1 MNQVWSNDAVS
12 LVDAFRNGDRS
23 PVEETNAVFDA
34 IDNSDLNA
42 FSYLDKEGALTRAQQ
57 ADVTLPLGG
66 VPIGVKELH
75 NIEGW
80 PDTSASL
87 VFADRVSQ
95 FDGTMIQRLKAAGAN
110 LIGLTTASEFGGL
123 NCSTTKLNGITH
135 NPWNKDL
142 TPGGSSGG
150 SAAAV
155 AGGIVTLGTGG
166 DGGGSIRIPAG
177 FCGLVGMKG
186 TAGRIPRG
194 PHTGIGPLT
203 VVSGCLSRSVRDT
216 ARWYDVCAGFDPR
229 DPYSLPKEHG
239 WEAQLGT
246 TDFSGAR
253 VVVSPDLGSA
263 MISDPVRALI
273 SEIAEEIIEI
283 AGLQRVDVDIDLPP
297 IDWEWAIANQSGLY
311 KELGDLWPDCEDQ
324 MTKSMAFGVRMGLQR
339 YDLDIAARVEA
350 GRTAANERMANIF
363 DQTDFVICA
372 ANPDIAFPAH
382 IESNTRAAGKKAPPG
397 NNGVDDPCEHFGQ
410 PRHLCSRRPC
420 RWGARRHPDHGRP
433 TPRPLS
439 PGPGPHVGAAQP
451 MAAHRSNELIVLV
464 VSGSGFGFNCALKPR
479 RSHAQALK

>member
-1 MNQVWSNDAVS
+1 MKNTWTFDSAS
-12 LVDAFRNGDRS
+12 LVEAYRAGERS
-23 PVEETNAVFDA
+23 PVEEIRAVFDA

-42 FSYLDKEGALTRAQQ
+42 FSYLDKEGALARAEQ
-57 ADVTLPLGG
+57 ADVSLPLGG

-75 NIEGW
+75 NVDGW
-80 PDTSASL
+80 PDTGASL

-95 FDGTMIQRLKAAGAN
+95 FDATMIQRLKAAGAN

-263 MISDPVRALI
+263 MISDPVRSLI
-273 SEIAEEIIEI
+273 AETAEEIIKI
-283 AGLQRVDVDIDLPP
+283 AGLQRVDLDIDLPP

-311 KELGDLWPDCEDQ
+311 KELGDLWPDCQDQ

-382 IESNTRAAGKKAPPG
+382 VESNTRVAGEKAPPG
-397 NNGVDDPCEHFGQ
+397 NNGALTIPANISGNPAISVPAGLVD
-410 PRHLCSRRPC
+410 
-420 RWGARRHPDHGRP
+420 GAPVGVQIMAVQHQDRVVLDLAHVWERYNPWPLTAP
-433 TPRPLS
+433 TS
-439 PGPGPHVGAAQP
+439 
-451 MAAHRSNELIVLV
+451 
-464 VSGSGFGFNCALKPR
+464 
-479 RSHAQALK
+479 

>member
-75 NIEGW
+75 NVEGW

-273 SEIAEEIIEI
+273 IEIAEEIIEI

-382 IESNTRAAGKKAPPG
+382 IESNTRVAGKKAPPG
-397 NNGVDDPCEHFGQ
+397 NNGALTIPANISGNPAISVPAGLVDGAPVGIQIMAVQHQDRSVLDLAHMWE
-410 PRHLCSRRPC
+410 RHNPWPLT
-420 RWGARRHPDHGRP
+420 AP
-433 TPRPLS
+433 TS
-439 PGPGPHVGAAQP
+439 
-451 MAAHRSNELIVLV
+451 
-464 VSGSGFGFNCALKPR
+464 
-479 RSHAQALK
+479 

>member
-1 MNQVWSNDAVS
+1 MSECWHGDAVS
-12 LVDAFRNGDRS
+12 LVNAFRVSHHS
-23 PVEETNAVFDA
+23 PVEETHAVFNA
-34 IDNSDLNA
+34 IEESELNA
-42 FSYLDKEGALTRAQQ
+42 FSFLDKDGAMNRAQK
-57 ADVTLPLGG
+57 ADVSLPLGG
-66 VPIGVKELH
+66 VPIVVKELH
-75 NIEGW
+75 NVDGW
-80 PDTSASL
+80 PDTGASL
-87 VFADRVSQ
+87 VFKDRVSQ

-110 LIGLTTASEFGGL
+110 LIGLSTASEFGGL
-123 NCSTTKLNGITH
+123 NCSITKLNGITR
-135 NPWNKDL
+135 NPWNHNL

-194 PHTGIGPLT
+194 PHTGIGPMT

-263 MISDPVRALI
+263 MISDPVRSLI
-273 SEIAEEIIEI
+273 IEVAEEIIKI

-339 YDLDIAARVEA
+339 YDLEIAARVEA

-382 IESNTRAAGKKAPPG
+382 VESNTRVAGDKL
-397 NNGVDDPCEHFGQ
+397 
-410 PRHLCSRRPC
+410 R
-420 RWGARRHPDHGRP
+420 
-433 TPRPLS
+433 
-439 PGPGPHVGAAQP
+439 
-451 MAAHRSNELIVLV
+451 
-464 VSGSGFGFNCALKPR
+464 
-479 RSHAQALK
+479 

>member
-1 MNQVWSNDAVS
+1 MKTDFPWTGDAVG
-12 LVDAFRNGDRS
+12 LVEAFRSGARKPKDETHAVLQAIGDS
-23 PVEETNAVFDA
+23 T
-34 IDNSDLNA
+34 LNA
-42 FSYLDKEGALTRAQQ
+42 FSFLDRDGAIRRAEQ
-57 ADVTLPLGG
+57 ADVSLPLGG

-75 NIEGW
+75 NVEGW

-123 NCSTTKLNGITH
+123 NCSTTKLNGITY
-135 NPWNKDL
+135 NPWNHDL

-155 AGGIVTLGTGG
+155 ADGIVTLGTGG

-263 MISDPVRALI
+263 MISDPVRSLI
-273 SEIAEEIIEI
+273 AEIAEEIIKV

-382 IESNTRAAGKKAPPG
+382 IESNTRVAGDKAPPG
-397 NNGVDDPCEHFGQ
+397 NNGALTIPANISGNPAISVPAGLVDGAPVGIQIMAVQHQDRAVLDLAHVWE
-410 PRHLCSRRPC
+410 RHNPWPLT
-420 RWGARRHPDHGRP
+420 AP
-433 TPRPLS
+433 TS
-439 PGPGPHVGAAQP
+439 
-451 MAAHRSNELIVLV
+451 
-464 VSGSGFGFNCALKPR
+464 
-479 RSHAQALK
+479 

>member
-1 MNQVWSNDAVS
+1 MSKPWNRDAVS
-12 LVDAFRNGDRS
+12 LVESFRSDDRS
-23 PVEETNAVFDA
+23 PLEETKAVLEG
-34 IDNSDLNA
+34 IKNSDLNA
-42 FSYLDKEGALTRAQQ
+42 FSYLDEEGAINRAMT
-57 ADVTLPLGG
+57 ADPSLPLGG
-66 VPIGVKELH
+66 VPVAVKELH
-75 NIEGW
+75 NVEGW
-80 PDTSASL
+80 PDTGASL
-87 VFADRVSQ
+87 VFADRVSR

-135 NPWNKDL
+135 NPWNHDL

-194 PHTGIGPLT
+194 PYTGIGPLT

-263 MISDPVRALI
+263 MISDAVRTLI
-273 SEIAEEIIEI
+273 VESADEIIKV

-297 IDWEWAIANQSGLY
+297 IDWEWAIANQAGLY
-311 KELGDLWPDCEDQ
+311 KELSDLWPDCEDL

-350 GRTAANERMANIF
+350 GRTAANERMAAIF

-372 ANPDIAFPAH
+372 SNPDIAFPAH
-382 IESNTRAAGKKAPPG
+382 IESNTRVAGEKVPPG
-397 NNGVDDPCEHFGQ
+397 NNGALTIPANISGNPAISIPAGFVDGMPVGMQIMAVQHED
-410 PRHLCSRRPC
+410 RAVLDL
-420 RWGARRHPDHGRP
+420 ARVWEQQNPW
-433 TPRPLS
+433 PLT
-439 PGPGPHVGAAQP
+439 ATK
-451 MAAHRSNELIVLV
+451 N
-464 VSGSGFGFNCALKPR
+464 F
-479 RSHAQALK
+479 

>member
-1 MNQVWSNDAVS
+1 MDQVWSNDAVS

-23 PVEETNAVFDA
+23 PVEEINVVFDA
-34 IDNSDLNA
+34 IEHSDLNA
-42 FSYLDKEGALTRAQQ
+42 FSYLDKEGALARAEQ
-57 ADVTLPLGG
+57 ADVSLPLGG

-75 NIEGW
+75 NVEGW

-135 NPWNKDL
+135 NPWNHDL

-194 PHTGIGPLT
+194 PHTGIGPMT

-216 ARWYDVCAGFDPR
+216 ARV
-229 DPYSLPKEHG
+229 
-239 WEAQLGT
+239 
-246 TDFSGAR
+246 
-253 VVVSPDLGSA
+253 
-263 MISDPVRALI
+263 
-273 SEIAEEIIEI
+273 
-283 AGLQRVDVDIDLPP
+283 
-297 IDWEWAIANQSGLY
+297 
-311 KELGDLWPDCEDQ
+311 
-324 MTKSMAFGVRMGLQR
+324 
-339 YDLDIAARVEA
+339 
-350 GRTAANERMANIF
+350 
-363 DQTDFVICA
+363 
-372 ANPDIAFPAH
+372 
-382 IESNTRAAGKKAPPG
+382 
-397 NNGVDDPCEHFGQ
+397 
-410 PRHLCSRRPC
+410 
-420 RWGARRHPDHGRP
+420 
-433 TPRPLS
+433 
-439 PGPGPHVGAAQP
+439 
-451 MAAHRSNELIVLV
+451 
-464 VSGSGFGFNCALKPR
+464 
-479 RSHAQALK
+479 

>member
-1 MNQVWSNDAVS
+1 MEKAWAEDAVA
-12 LVDAFRNGDRS
+12 LVNAFRTGDRS
-23 PVEETNAVFDA
+23 PVEETSAALAA
-34 IDNSDLNA
+34 IENSDLNA
-42 FSYLDKEGALTRAQQ
+42 FSHLDEEGALARAET
-57 ADVTLPLGG
+57 ADVSLPLGG
-66 VPIGVKELH
+66 IPIGVKELH
-75 NIEGW
+75 NVEGW

-87 VFADRVSQ
+87 VFSDRVAQ
-95 FDGTMIQRLKAAGAN
+95 CDGTMIQRLKTAGAN

-135 NPWNKDL
+135 NPWNHDL

-229 DPYSLPKEHG
+229 DPYSLPKEEG

-246 TDFSGAR
+246 IDLSGAR
-253 VVVSPDLGSA
+253 VIVSPDLGSA
-263 MISDPVRALI
+263 KISDAVRTLI
-273 SEIAEEIIEI
+273 VETAEEIIKI

-297 IDWEWAIANQSGLY
+297 IDWEWAIANQAGLY
-311 KELGDLWPDCEDQ
+311 KELGDRWPDCEDQ

-339 YDLDIAARVEA
+339 YNLDIAARVEE
-350 GRTAANERMANIF
+350 GRTAANERMATIF

-382 IESNTRAAGKKAPPG
+382 IESNTRVAGEKAPPG
-397 NNGVDDPCEHFGQ
+397 NNGALTIPANISGNPAISIPAGLID
-410 PRHLCSRRPC
+410 
-420 RWGARRHPDHGRP
+420 GAPVGIQIMAVQHQDRAVLDLAHMWECHNPW
-433 TPRPLS
+433 PLTA
-439 PGPGPHVGAAQP
+439 PQ
-451 MAAHRSNELIVLV
+451 
-464 VSGSGFGFNCALKPR
+464 
-479 RSHAQALK
+479 